1 MHLNLILLQ
10 HLKNIYFCTP
20 RSIFTGINYPPLSSR
35 SERPA
40 KKLQESSEKY
50 EWFNEGRERPHGTKM
65 AGIQRVELVQPQVT
79 EDREAINRKK
89 SDKFW
94 GRHSLSLSHTKEYKM
109 PVLSLL
115 PKKGKLPR

>member
-1 MHLNLILLQ
+1 
-10 HLKNIYFCTP
+10 
-20 RSIFTGINYPPLSSR
+20 
-35 SERPA
+35 
-40 KKLQESSEKY
+40 
-50 EWFNEGRERPHGTKM
+50 M